1 MKKETKYDKFSRL
14 DAKAK
19 QQRAIATDKLIME
32 SFPQDNW
39 EEEMRYL
46 LRDVWRHREYEN
58 ELEMEND
65 IIDKISH
72 LLKTQNFSQN
82 MERTRNLLKAQ
93 KEENDKEWREKI
105 ESLSNVVITS
115 KQKNREVEIELKA
128 KFTKDLLK

>member
-1 MKKETKYDKFSRL
+1 MKTHKN
-14 DAKAK
+14 
-19 QQRAIATDKLIME
+19 
-32 SFPQDNW
+32 NW

-93 KEENDKEWREKI
+93 KEENDKEWGERIDLIKKRFRCAACDGAKCEH
-105 ESLSNVVITS
+105 T
-115 KQKNREVEIELKA
+115 QGCQALKE
-128 KFTKDLLK
+128 LLK

>member
-32 SFPQDNW
+32 SFSQDNW
-39 EEEMRYL
+39 EEK
-46 LRDVWRHREYEN
+46 LRQNLAKHCPNGEKLCVECKEFHQQN
-58 ELEMEND
+58 LK
-65 IIDKISH
+65 IIS
-72 LLKTQNFSQN
+72 SV
-82 MERTRNLLKAQ
+82 LKAQ